1 MFLPVLRGKLM
12 RLFISGN
19 WRKCWKSLSL
29 NFGGKSSK
37 VLRVHNSKQ
46 ITEETNPDQWYFFFV
61 CFKEG
66 TEVFTK
72 MRLNDRINWLDG
84 RIPVNFN
91 KLNWH
96 LCSISKKHSLYKVLC
111 YLTSRGKQQRKNH
124 LYCWCVKRMLRF
136 DTNNINEEGTL
147 KM

>member
-1 MFLPVLRGKLM
+1 MEGSYQKFYECIILNKLLKKPWSM
-12 RLFISGN
+12 I
-19 WRKCWKSLSL
+19 
-29 NFGGKSSK
+29 
-37 VLRVHNSKQ
+37 
-46 ITEETNPDQWYFFFV
+46 FFFV

-72 MRLNDRINWLDG
+72 MRLNDWINWLDR
-84 RIPVNFN
+84 RIRVNFN

-124 LYCWCVKRMLRF
+124 LYWWCVKRMLHF
-136 DTNNINEEGTL
+136 DTNNINEECTL
-147 KM
+147 KMYTWLWQCWTVR